1 MINPYFNAGSP
12 NEQGLLEDLIL
23 EAIQAKGQEFFYIP
37 RVLVAK
43 DEFLGEDR
51 LSKYK
56 DAYPIEMYLESPMGF
71 EGAGAFIKTFGHTME
86 QSATLTV
93 ARRRWDQLI
102 GRFPGVQLPNRP
114 AEGDLI
120 YFPLTGGLFVI
131 TFAQHQNPFYQLGK
145 LYTYTLTVEL
155 FTYSSERIETGKPE
169 IDVFESL
176 RTFDTTKQ
184 PHIDEPDSY
193 GDNEK
198 AREEWPN
205 IGKPTNNIFGDLP

>member
-1 MINPYFNAGSP
+1 MINPYFNQGAQ
-12 NEQGLLEDLIL
+12 NEQGLLEDLII
-23 EAIQAKGQEFFYIP
+23 EAIQAKGQDFYYIP

-56 DAYPIEMYLESPMGF
+56 DAYPIEMYLETPMGF
-71 EGAGAFIKTFGHTME
+71 EGQGAMVQTFGHTMD
-86 QSATLTV
+86 QTATLTV

-102 GRFPGVQLPNRP
+102 GRFPGTQLPNRP
-114 AEGDLI
+114 AEGDLL
-120 YFPLTGGLFVI
+120 YFPLTGGLFSI
-131 TFAQHQNPFYQLGK
+131 TFVQHQNQFYQLAK
-145 LYTYTLTVEL
+145 LYTYQLTVEL
-155 FTYSSERIETGKPE
+155 FIYSSERIETKKPE

-184 PHIDEPDSY
+184 PHIDVPDSY

-198 AREEWPN
+198 AKDKWED
-205 IGKPTNNIFGDLP
+205 IGFPSNNPFGDLS